1 MSTFGLILF
10 AVLLSCGWGLLGVV
24 IGSLF
29 RLSLSDALVS
39 GLTAIG
45 IVVVILALAVGQRLG
60 RRRHSRSAPAKP
72 SQRGSRHTRSASPSN
87 SSTSGGEDGEA

>member
-24 IGSLF
+24 IGGLF

-45 IVVVILALAVGQRLG
+45 IVVVMLAFVVGGRLG
-60 RRRHSRSAPAKP
+60 RRRRSQPSPTQRSGRKPRRDRSKPVPPTTPPA
-72 SQRGSRHTRSASPSN
+72 
-87 SSTSGGEDGEA
+87 GGDER